1 MRGQHNLYPFPQ
13 KKDTTTNCI
22 GFDLHKQ
29 SITLCIVNQNR
40 TALAR
45 KRILSRDPKGILALL
60 EQWKKPEM
68 VVEATASYEKFAQLA
83 GPQ

>member
-1 MRGQHNLYPFPQ
+1 
-13 KKDTTTNCI
+13 
-22 GFDLHKQ
+22 
-29 SITLCIVNQNR
+29 
-40 TALAR
+40 
-45 KRILSRDPKGILALL
+45 PKGILALL